1 MKSYFCYNVKR
12 GDIMEFLLFLQEHQ
26 YPALTAFFEGV
37 SLLMDKVIVIAIVA
51 YLYWCYDKK
60 IAHKIAV
67 GYFLSG
73 LAVQFLKIT
82 FRIPRPWVL
91 DDRIKPSE
99 EMLETATGYSFPS
112 GHTQTATSF
121 CYSLLDVVKQNWLR
135 ILLFVFPFLMMF
147 SRMYVLV
154 HSPMDVGVSFVL
166 TTIIV
171 VIAMKYLNKDHY
183 RNLRNICLFVTVAG
197 IIGTIY
203 SLYLVNI
210 GVVDHELGA
219 DAIKMMGAILGF
231 SIGCLLEMKYVHYEI
246 KHASLKNNVIIMVLG
261 LAGTLVMKS
270 GLSLIVPD
278 TLIFDFIRYFL
289 TIVWVI
295 LIYPGLLMKFRK

>member
-1 MKSYFCYNVKR
+1 
-12 GDIMEFLLFLQEHQ
+12 MEFLLFLQEHQ
-26 YPALTAFFEGV
+26 YPFLTAFFEAV
-37 SLLMDKVIVIAIVA
+37 SLLMDKVVIIVIVA

-73 LAVQFLKIT
+73 LAVQFMKIT

-91 DDRIKPSE
+91 DKRIHPSE

-121 CYSLLDVVKQNWLR
+121 CYSLLDVIRKYWLR
-135 ILLFVFPFLMMF
+135 IILFIFPFLMMF

-154 HSPMDVGVSFVL
+154 HSPLDVSVSFVM
-166 TTIIV
+166 TVIIV
-171 VIAMKYLNKDHY
+171 ILALNYLNKDHY
-183 RNLRNICLFVTVAG
+183 KNLRNICLFVTICG
-197 IIGTIY
+197 IIGIIY
-203 SLYLVNI
+203 SFYLVNI
-210 GVVDHELGA
+210 NIVDMELGA
-219 DAIKMMGAILGF
+219 DAIKMMGAVLGF
-231 SIGCLLEMKYVHYEI
+231 SIGCLIEMKYVNFEAKQSSI
-246 KHASLKNNVIIMVLG
+246 KTNVIIMILG
-261 LAGTLVMKS
+261 LIGTLAMQS

-289 TIVWVI
+289 TVFWVI
-295 LIYPGLLMKFRK
+295 VIYPYLLMKFRK

>member
-1 MKSYFCYNVKR
+1 
-12 GDIMEFLLFLQEHQ
+12 MEFLLFLQEHQ
-26 YPALTAFFEGV
+26 YPFLTAFFEAV
-37 SLLMDKVIVIAIVA
+37 SLLMDKVVIIVIVA

-73 LAVQFLKIT
+73 LAVQFMKIT

-91 DDRIKPSE
+91 DKRIHPSE

-121 CYSLLDVVKQNWLR
+121 CYSLLDVIRKYWLR
-135 ILLFVFPFLMMF
+135 IILFIFPFLMMF

-154 HSPMDVGVSFVL
+154 HSPLDVSVSFVM
-166 TTIIV
+166 TVIIV
-171 VIAMKYLNKDHY
+171 ILALNYLNKDHY
-183 RNLRNICLFVTVAG
+183 KNLRNICLFVTICG
-197 IIGTIY
+197 IIGIIY
-203 SLYLVNI
+203 SFYLVNI
-210 GVVDHELGA
+210 NIVDMELGA
-219 DAIKMMGAILGF
+219 DAIKMMGAVLGF
-231 SIGCLLEMKYVHYEI
+231 SIGCLIEMKYVNFEVKQSSI
-246 KHASLKNNVIIMVLG
+246 KTNVIIMILG
-261 LAGTLVMKS
+261 LIGTLAMQS

-289 TIVWVI
+289 TVFWVI
-295 LIYPGLLMKFRK
+295 VIYPYLLMKFRK